1 MIKRT
6 LYFGNPSYLSLGK
19 GQLSIRLPEVEKND
33 TLPDFFKK
41 DAIKTIPIEDIGI
54 VVLDHQQITITQAL
68 LAALLDNNVALI
80 ACDNTHHPTGLM
92 LPLCGNTIQ
101 NERFRAQLDATE
113 PLKKQLWAQTISQ
126 KIKNQ
131 AAMFESKNIDNA
143 YLVPLYRNVKSGDT
157 DNSEATAAAYY
168 WKNLFGVIEVA
179 QKTTNTLGT
188 NLPGFQNLASLNHDN
203 HDHFEQ
209 KNQPKIKCI
218 TNFKR
223 EREGMPP
230 NNYLNYGY
238 ALLRATMARSIVG
251 AGLLPTL
258 GIFHHNRYNAYCLAD
273 DLMEPYRPF
282 VDKVV
287 YSTIEKQ
294 GLEEDIPKEIKAT
307 LLQIPAMDVLMDGE
321 KSPLM
326 VATQRTAVSLVKC
339 FEGGQRKLIY
349 PDFI

>member
-6 LYFGNPSYLSLGK
+6 IYFGNPSYLSLTNS
-19 GQLSIRLPEVEKND
+19 QLVLRLPEVEKND
-33 TLPDFFKK
+33 TLPPSFKK
-41 DAIKTIPIEDIGI
+41 EAQASLPIEDIGI
-54 VVLDHQQITITQAL
+54 VILDHKQITITQAL
-68 LAALLDNNVALI
+68 MEALLENNVALI
-80 ACDNTHHPTGLM
+80 TCDSTHHPTGLM

-131 AAMFESKNIDNA
+131 AAHFSSLSFDVN
-143 YLVPLYRNVKSGDT
+143 YLIPLYRNVKSGDA
-157 DNSEATAAAYY
+157 DNCEATAAAYY
-168 WKNLFGVIEVA
+168 WKNIFPFIE
-179 QKTTNTLGT
+179 
-188 NLPGFQNLASLNHDN
+188 
-203 HDHFEQ
+203 E
-209 KNQPKIKCI
+209 
-218 TNFKR
+218 FKR
-223 EREGMPP
+223 HREGMAP

-273 DLMEPYRPF
+273 DLMEPYRPY

-287 YSTIEKQ
+287 CSIIAEH
-294 GLEEDIPKEIKAT
+294 GINEDIPKEVKAI
-307 LLQIPAMDVLMDGE
+307 LLKIPAMDVLMEDE

-326 VATQRTAVSLVKC
+326 NATQRTAVSLVKC
-339 FEGGQRKLIY
+339 FNGEQRKLVY
-349 PDFI
+349 PEFI